1 MSGSNQVNQNVRLS
15 LDIDELDEEKSELN
29 QKKSKKR
36 IKRNSLINVKDWDI

>member
-15 LDIDELDEEKSELN
+15 LNIDELDEEKSELN